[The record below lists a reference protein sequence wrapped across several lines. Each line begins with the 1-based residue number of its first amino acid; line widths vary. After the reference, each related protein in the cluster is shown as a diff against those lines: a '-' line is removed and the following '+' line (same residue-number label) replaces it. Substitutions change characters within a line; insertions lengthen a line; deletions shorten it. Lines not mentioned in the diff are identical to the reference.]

1 MSVFSVSLGS
11 IDCVHTS
18 PNFRIIWHVSVF
30 SVSIGSSDCV
40 HTSLNFRITWHMQS
54 HFWHQNCNRRQGA
67 QPWISIARWFDKRI
81 YWISH
86 EFIQKLKRKRELRR
100 KFFVLSLQIHNA
112 ILLDCDYTE
121 YYTRLGPT
129 FIRNPAFFIQSALSL
144 QQICF
149 ICLLNILWNVFSSIF
164 WIIYWQ
170 KNGQFEIG
178 PINQFKPNVLPHTYL
193 SMGEFQDYS
202 RRTIWLNI
210 SIVSNS

>member
-40 HTSLNFRITWHMQS
+40 HTSPNFRITWHMQS

-86 EFIQKLKRKRELRR
+86 EFIQKLKRERELRR
-100 KFFVLSLQIHNA
+100 KFFVLFYKSIM
-112 ILLDCDYTE
+112 
-121 YYTRLGPT
+121 
-129 FIRNPAFFIQSALSL
+129 LSSW
-144 QQICF
+144 IVTT
-149 ICLLNILWNVFSSIF
+149 LNIILVWDLLLLETLHFLFSLKIF

-178 PINQFKPNVLPHTYL
+178 TINQFKPNVLPHTYL

-210 SIVSNS
+210 STVSNS